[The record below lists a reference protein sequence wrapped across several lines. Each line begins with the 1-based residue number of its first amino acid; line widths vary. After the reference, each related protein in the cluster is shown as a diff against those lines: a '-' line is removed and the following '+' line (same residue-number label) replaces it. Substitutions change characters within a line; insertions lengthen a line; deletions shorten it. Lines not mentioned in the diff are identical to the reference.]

1 MGLKDS
7 LQQIVTRL
15 VATAPTGPVAS
26 DKVPD
31 GSGGQGGSPVD
42 PNQLTALEAKLG
54 YTFRN
59 RNLLINALLHRS
71 HIHVTGQDR
80 EQSNERL
87 EFLGDAVLGLVV
99 NERLYHQFPERS
111 EGDLT
116 KMKSLLVCG
125 VRLSEVAV
133 SFDLGVHIRMS
144 RSEAAT
150 GGRQRSSILADTTE
164 AIIGAVYLDGGLA
177 PAAAVIERVV
187 LKGSDKILARRS
199 LRNYKSRLQEMIQ
212 AQFKTPPRY
221 KVLEVSGPDHD
232 RLFKVTVTIKGIAMG
247 EGEGRNKKSAEQSAA
262 RQALGRIENDPKL
275 LEDTE
280 G

>member
-7 LQQIVTRL
+7 LQQILSRL
-15 VATAPTGPVAS
+15 GGPTPAGQDFASKGPG
-26 DKVPD
+26 
-31 GSGGQGGSPVD
+31 GSGASGNLPVD
-42 PNQLTALEAKLG
+42 PIQLGALEAKLG
-54 YTFRN
+54 YCFRD

-99 NERLYHQFPERS
+99 NEKLYHQYPERS

-133 SFDLGVHIRMS
+133 NFDLGVHIRMS

-164 AIIGAVYLDGGLA
+164 ALIGAVYLDGGLA
-177 PAAAVIERVV
+177 PAAAMIERVV
-187 LKGSDKILARRS
+187 LSGSEKILARRS

-212 AQFKTPPRY
+212 ARFKTPPRY
-221 KVLEVSGPDHD
+221 KVLEVTGPDHD
-232 RLFKVTVTIKGIAMG
+232 RLFKVTVNINGVSMG
-247 EGEGRNKKSAEQSAA
+247 EGEGRNKKSAEQNAA
-262 RQALGRIENDPKL
+262 RQALKHIENDPKL
-275 LEDTE
+275 LDDTE
-280 G
+280 S